1 MAAGQRGSSRGN
13 TPIKP
18 ADTGTTTLTQHRR
31 HPVSDAP
38 QDPLTELAAGAVQL
52 HELYI
57 AQVEAGFTEQ
67 QAMQIVIAVLTASMG
82 GGQ

>member
-1 MAAGQRGSSRGN
+1 MS
-13 TPIKP
+13 
-18 ADTGTTTLTQHRR
+18 AD
-31 HPVSDAP
+31 SP

-52 HELYI
+52 HELFL
-57 AQVEAGFTEQ
+57 AQVEAGFTEP